1 MNNIPQEDKHD
12 LQLASLLMVKE
23 LFDIP
28 GMQKEFQI
36 WLNGNHSTNPV
47 PKLSL

>member
-1 MNNIPQEDKHD
+1 MTIPQQDKQE

-28 GMQKEFQI
+28 GMEEEFQQ
-36 WLNGNHSTNPV
+36 WLSRQA
-47 PKLSL
+47 